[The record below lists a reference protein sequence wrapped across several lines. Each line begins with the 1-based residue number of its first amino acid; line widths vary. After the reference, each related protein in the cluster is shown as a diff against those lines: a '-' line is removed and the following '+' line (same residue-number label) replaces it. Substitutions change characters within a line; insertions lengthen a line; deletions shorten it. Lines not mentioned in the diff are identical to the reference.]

1 MISEGAKTVTKVERS
16 YPRQMQCKVLY
27 IVLRFVLV
35 SSFSSFGERFVITFE
50 AHAARCRMANAIL
63 NTENRPHKT
72 TRAAAGVV

>member
-50 AHAARCRMANAIL
+50 AHAARCRMANGKYHVSKGCIRI
-63 NTENRPHKT
+63 EMSRS
-72 TRAAAGVV
+72 